1 MRKQKVAPIIDNWG
15 KLTELERGEAIK
27 NHPRWYQENVDIK
40 VLRQVFFAFAKS
52 TLTKEQYELVRA
64 GTPYVTN
71 LDGALAQVVFVDNYD
86 HAPYIQ
92 RLLGKRI
99 PAIIQ
104 YVRAEKAKKAELD
117 AVLGRKQPKGEVK
130 VVSIQERIAEQ
141 TRWIIGHLEGEIDAF
156 LANGCKKSKFNAK
169 KFFGQHE
176 VKGPQATRI
185 LAFLNTNID
194 ELQLVLGRKDDQ
206 LTEGFNF
213 LTKPQQK
220 KFYDFL
226 IELRDQTNARIDTV
240 KKTRKPRKK
249 KAKSAHQL
257 TSDVKY
263 LPEVEGG
270 KFKSIDPANIIGA
283 RQVWIYDTKTR
294 FLFVYNS
301 DYGLSIKG
309 STLQDF
315 DPDTS
320 FGKKVREQYLDSVIN
335 DVMTGGKVKLRKVLT
350 NINAKEK
357 TGTGRINKNQIL
369 LKAIK

>member
-1 MRKQKVAPIIDNWG
+1 MRKNKVAPIIDNWG
-15 KLTELERGEAIK
+15 KLTEIERAEAIK
-27 NHPRWYQENVDIK
+27 THPRWYQENVDAK
-40 VLRQVFFAFAKS
+40 VLRQVFFDFAKS
-52 TLTKEQYELVRA
+52 TLGKDQYELVRA
-64 GTPYVTN
+64 GTAVVTD
-71 LDGALAQVVFVDNYD
+71 LDGALAHCLLDNYD

-156 LANGCKKSKFNAK
+156 LADGCKKSKFNAK

-185 LAFLNTNID
+185 LAFLNANID

-213 LTKPQQK
+213 LTKSQQK

-226 IELRDQTNARIDTV
+226 IELRE
-240 KKTRKPRKK
+240 RKSKNE
-249 KAKSAHQL
+249 HL
-257 TSDVKY
+257 
-263 LPEVEGG
+263 
-270 KFKSIDPANIIGA
+270 
-283 RQVWIYDTKTR
+283 
-294 FLFVYNS
+294 
-301 DYGLSIKG
+301 LSR
-309 STLQDF
+309 L
-315 DPDTS
+315 
-320 FGKKVREQYLDSVIN
+320 
-335 DVMTGGKVKLRKVLT
+335 
-350 NINAKEK
+350 
-357 TGTGRINKNQIL
+357 
-369 LKAIK
+369 